1 MDSSWIPLLPPAL
14 VVAGFLLYRSWRN
27 WSHGRLL
34 AAPFAQEW
42 QKILARNNAVYSRL
56 SDQERERLHQLIKL
70 FLNDKTFYGCAG
82 LEVTDEIR
90 LTIAAEACLLLL
102 HRQGSVYPGLT
113 AILVYP
119 SGFSARREEH
129 YDDGTVSNEAHHMLG
144 ESWDN
149 GRIVLAW
156 DAAARG
162 ASDFTDGENV
172 ILHEFAHQLDS
183 LSGDT
188 NGAPVLRN
196 NSYRSWARVF
206 SENFEDLQ
214 DRVMK
219 GQPTVIDDYGA
230 TNPAEFFAVATE
242 TFFEEPDALHKHRP
256 ELFEELRL
264 FYRCDPRDWHEKR

>member
-1 MDSSWIPLLPPAL
+1 MNSTWLPLLPPAL
-14 VVAGFLLYRSWRN
+14 VVAGYLAYRAYRN
-27 WSHGRLL
+27 WSHRRLL
-34 AAPFAQEW
+34 AAPFRREW
-42 QKILARNNAVYSRL
+42 QDILTRNNAVYSRL
-56 SDQERERLHQLIKL
+56 SDEERARLHQVIKL
-70 FLNDKTFYGCAG
+70 FLDDKTFYGCAG
-82 LEVTDEIR
+82 LTITDEIR

-102 HRQGSVYPGLT
+102 HRQGPVYPGLS

-119 SGFSARREEH
+119 TGFSAEREEY
-129 YDDGTVSNEAHHMLG
+129 YDDGTVSFEARHMLG

-156 DAAARG
+156 DAAAHG
-162 ASDFTDGENV
+162 AADFNDGENV

-183 LSGDT
+183 QSGGT
-188 NGAPVLRN
+188 NGAPVLRS

-242 TFFEEPDALHKHRP
+242 TFFEEPQALQEHRP
-256 ELFEELRL
+256 ELFEELRMY
-264 FYRCDPRDWHEKR
+264 YRCDPREWHKQ

>member
-1 MDSSWIPLLPPAL
+1 MDSSLIPLLPPAL
-14 VVAGFLLYRSWRN
+14 VVLGYFAYRFYRK
-27 WSHGRLL
+27 WSHQRLIS
-34 AAPFAQEW
+34 APFSDAW
-42 QKILARNNAVYSRL
+42 RAILANNNAVYPRL
-56 SDQERERLHQLIKL
+56 SDDERERLHQVIKL
-70 FLNDKTFYGCAG
+70 FLDEKTFYGCAG
-82 LEVTDEIR
+82 LEITDEIR

-102 HRQGSVYPGLT
+102 HRQGPVYPGLT

-119 SGFSARREEH
+119 SGFSAKREEY
-129 YDDGTVSNEAHHMLG
+129 YDDGTVSHEQRHMLG

-156 DAAARG
+156 DAAAHG
-162 ASDFTDGENV
+162 AADFSDGENV

-183 LSGDT
+183 HSGET

-206 SENFEDLQ
+206 SENFEDLR

-242 TFFEEPDALHKHRP
+242 TFFEEPHALQKHRP
-256 ELFEELRL
+256 ELIAELQAY
-264 FYRCDPRDWHEKR
+264 YRCDPRAWQ